1 MRIGLYDADMGRG
14 RTRRGRERETVLTAL
29 ALAAWWVLVLAPR
42 AEAYI
47 DPSAGGM
54 LVQLLLA
61 GTAGVAVLGK
71 LMWSR
76 IKRVLRRSRT
86 PTSPRPGP
94 SAARRRMIGFDPAS
108 FRDPSGRLFRH
119 GGAIYRTCSPQ
130 ALATSRAP
138 ATAACSTR

>member
-1 MRIGLYDADMGRG
+1 MQDSSPR
-14 RTRRGRERETVLTAL
+14 RTPSLLMVAAL
-29 ALAAWWVLVLAPR
+29 VGWWIVVLAPR

-76 IKRVLRRSRT
+76 VKRAFGAKETGT
-86 PTSPRPGP
+86 PTSGSDGP
-94 SAARRRMIGFDPAS
+94 PAPHD
-108 FRDPSGRLFRH
+108 RV
-119 GGAIYRTCSPQ
+119 
-130 ALATSRAP
+130 
-138 ATAACSTR
+138 